1 MRVLIAAVVTMSVAQ
16 LLDLAT
22 FDLMISRVGLGA
34 EANPLVAIL
43 YAAHGL
49 PVVAIAKVALVALVA
64 AIAAVLGRAPAPA
77 LVVRFALVAILASAI
92 AAGVIGGASN
102 TAAIGLL

>member
-1 MRVLIAAVVTMSVAQ
+1 MRVLVAAVLTMSVAQ

-22 FDLMISRVGLGA
+22 FDVMVRHVGAEA
-34 EANPLVAIL
+34 EANPLVAAL

-49 PVVAIAKVALVALVA
+49 PIVATAKVVLLALVTSIV
-64 AIAAVLGRAPAPA
+64 AVLATPRARARHWA
-77 LVVRFALVAILASAI
+77 
-92 AAGVIGGASN
+92 VIGIVVGLGIAMGLVGGATN